1 MIGADEIEISF
12 DAKAEVGIAFKV
24 NRATWM
30 AATDE
35 EKHKLIAAVVEAA
48 AHHFNRDIVPFTGGF
63 ASINLLGPDL
73 GELNLLKEVD
83 VYDPNEGEDPCL
95 KSASPSP

>member
-12 DAKAEVGIAFKV
+12 DAKAEVGIGFKV

-35 EKHKLIAAVVEAA
+35 EKHKLIAAVVEVCVHIA
-48 AHHFNRDIVPFTGGF
+48 RDTPR
-63 ASINLLGPDL
+63 P
-73 GELNLLKEVD
+73 LKELD
-83 VYDPNEGEDPCL
+83 LFEGVIELDL
-95 KSASPSP
+95 RGNHQW